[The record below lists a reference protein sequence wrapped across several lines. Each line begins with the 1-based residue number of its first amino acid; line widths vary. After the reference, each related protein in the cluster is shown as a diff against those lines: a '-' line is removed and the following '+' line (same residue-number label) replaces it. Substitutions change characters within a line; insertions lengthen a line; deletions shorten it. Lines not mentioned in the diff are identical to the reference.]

1 MMLGT
6 SAIKLLLEAY
16 MDAKNIDYSQV
27 SAIENEHVKNVKSI
41 QVV

>member
-1 MMLGT
+1 MMLGK

-16 MDAKNIDYSQV
+16 MDAKNIDYSQA
-27 SAIENEHVKNVKSI
+27 SMTENFHVKNVKSI